1 MMNWIEKELLKQ
13 KKAFVAVVI
22 SFIVVISFLAG
33 GIAVNQEIDIKN
45 LIILIEDGIA
55 ILFLIWI
62 IIEEVKE

>member
-1 MMNWIEKELLKQ
+1 MMAWIEKQLLKE
-13 KKAFVAVVI
+13 KKFFISIVCSLIVI
-22 SFIVVISFLAG
+22 VSFLAG

-62 IIEEVKE
+62 IIEEVK